1 MRAITQPVRNCS
13 KQPAQGVD
21 APAADTDFEKAGMS
35 RAIAVDDSAPEC
47 DLVRFDPSGVVDDE
61 GRRDYGGPRSGAA
74 AIVKVLAK
82 IMPTEG
88 QHPERNDIPWCFSLV
103 TG

>member
-1 MRAITQPVRNCS
+1 
-13 KQPAQGVD
+13 
-21 APAADTDFEKAGMS
+21 
-35 RAIAVDDSAPEC
+35 
-47 DLVRFDPSGVVDDE
+47 VVDDE
-61 GRRDYGGPRSGAA
+61 GRRDYGGPRNGAA
-74 AIVKVLAK
+74 AIVKVFAK